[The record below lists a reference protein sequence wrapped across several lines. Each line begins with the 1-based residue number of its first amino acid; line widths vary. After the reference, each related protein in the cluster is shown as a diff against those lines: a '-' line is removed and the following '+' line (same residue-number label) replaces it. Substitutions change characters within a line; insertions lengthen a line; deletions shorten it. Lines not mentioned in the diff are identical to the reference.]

1 LVSTIMWIEK
11 ALNRGELRNRLINFD
26 AFKHLCK
33 YQKIENYI
41 SEETEI
47 EYHGD
52 LYSVLINSPKPPVIQ
67 EIEGEIYIVP
77 KIMYVSAER
86 NFLSA
91 IESAFNVTG
100 LPDHLADFAEEFKR
114 AQIELKGAKVE
125 LPIGNYFY
133 DYDEFHDISQ
143 ISGPDYKINLNEA
156 SSGLQSLVP
165 LYLVSEN
172 LSNSITKSDDNNDA
186 NISVNQR
193 IKRNDEIARITLD
206 NSISDEERKKQVSMV
221 QARFINRCFINIV
234 EEPEQNLFPT
244 SQGILLNKLVEF
256 NNKSVGNKLIMT
268 THSPYIINYLTLAV
282 EAKNLLNKLEL
293 VGRDDLKAKV
303 YEIVPEHSIINPG
316 DLVVYE
322 LDEKDGSIKLLG
334 DYKGLPSD
342 ENLLNEQLGEGNESF
357 SKLLEIEDLCK

>member
-1 LVSTIMWIEK
+1 
-11 ALNRGELRNRLINFD
+11 
-26 AFKHLCK
+26 
-33 YQKIENYI
+33 
-41 SEETEI
+41 
-47 EYHGD
+47 
-52 LYSVLINSPKPPVIQ
+52 
-67 EIEGEIYIVP
+67 
-77 KIMYVSAER
+77 
-86 NFLSA
+86 
-91 IESAFNVTG
+91 
-100 LPDHLADFAEEFKR
+100 
-114 AQIELKGAKVE
+114 
-125 LPIGNYFY
+125 
-133 DYDEFHDISQ
+133 
-143 ISGPDYKINLNEA
+143 
-156 SSGLQSLVP
+156 
-165 LYLVSEN
+165 
-172 LSNSITKSDDNNDA
+172 
-186 NISVNQR
+186 
-193 IKRNDEIARITLD
+193 
-206 NSISDEERKKQVSMV
+206 MV

>member
-1 LVSTIMWIEK
+1 MSKIRIKNFGPIKKGFVSDENPDCEGFMDIRKVTVLTGNQGSGKSTLAKLVSTIMWIEK

-125 LPIGNYFY
+125 LPI
-133 DYDEFHDISQ
+133 
-143 ISGPDYKINLNEA
+143 
-156 SSGLQSLVP
+156 
-165 LYLVSEN
+165 
-172 LSNSITKSDDNNDA
+172 
-186 NISVNQR
+186 
-193 IKRNDEIARITLD
+193 
-206 NSISDEERKKQVSMV
+206 
-221 QARFINRCFINIV
+221 
-234 EEPEQNLFPT
+234 
-244 SQGILLNKLVEF
+244 
-256 NNKSVGNKLIMT
+256 
-268 THSPYIINYLTLAV
+268 
-282 EAKNLLNKLEL
+282 
-293 VGRDDLKAKV
+293 
-303 YEIVPEHSIINPG
+303 
-316 DLVVYE
+316 
-322 LDEKDGSIKLLG
+322 
-334 DYKGLPSD
+334 
-342 ENLLNEQLGEGNESF
+342 
-357 SKLLEIEDLCK
+357 